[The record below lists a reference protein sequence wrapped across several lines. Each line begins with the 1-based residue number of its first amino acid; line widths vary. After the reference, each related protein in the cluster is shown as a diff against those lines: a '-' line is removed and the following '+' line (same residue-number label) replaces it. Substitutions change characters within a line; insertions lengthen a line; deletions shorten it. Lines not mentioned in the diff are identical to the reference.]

1 MKNRTE
7 QHFISRRVVI
17 MHGYIHTT
25 KNNSFIANKNKV
37 NEREGKHEKK
47 EKRKIMK

>member
-25 KNNSFIANKNKV
+25 KTIAS
-37 NEREGKHEKK
+37 
-47 EKRKIMK
+47 